1 MNMLTFAAE
10 GNGQGRLEI
19 NGQTAPVTYE
29 LIVAREE
36 DESRQVRIKLS
47 APRDWL
53 LNQGFK
59 GEATLVRANGDRI
72 PVRRDGELDV
82 GDAMSVTLEGYDDT
96 RSDASDVAQAYPELK
111 H

>member
-1 MNMLTFAAE
+1 MLTFAAE

>member
-1 MNMLTFAAE
+1 MLTFDTE
-10 GNGQGRLEI
+10 GNGQGRLDI

-29 LIVAREE
+29 LVVAREE
-36 DESRQVRIKLS
+36 DDSRQVRIRLD

-53 LNQGFK
+53 LKQGFN

-72 PVRRDGELDV
+72 AVRRQGGLDV
-82 GDAMSVTLEGYDDT
+82 DDAVSVTLEGYDDT
-96 RSDASDVAQAYPELK
+96 RSDASDVDAAYPELK

>member
-1 MNMLTFAAE
+1 MLTFAAE

-82 GDAMSVTLEGYDDT
+82 GDAVSVTLEGYDDT